1 MNLSQKIS
9 AFVCGSDCNDEEE
22 QSIIEFGISILLSKL
37 LNLVTEIIIGCLFS
51 MLLETIIFL
60 IAFSFLRS
68 YAGGFH
74 ASSSSK
80 CYVFSSTTMVVALLI
95 IKYVDNFFANCIFV
109 LLGTSLCLIFAPV
122 ESKNKSLDIIE
133 KSVYRK
139 RTVLT
144 LALILIVLVLAFF
157 LHIDMLFK
165 TLSVVLLVEGIMIFL
180 GKILN
185 IFLRKNRNTLRHNI
199 R

>member
-1 MNLSQKIS
+1 M
-9 AFVCGSDCNDEEE
+9 
-22 QSIIEFGISILLSKL
+22 LSKL
-37 LNLVTEIIIGCLFS
+37 LNLVTEVIIGCLFS
-51 MLLETIIFL
+51 MLFEAIVFL

-74 ASSSSK
+74 ASSSGK
-80 CYVFSSTTMVVALLI
+80 CYIFSSLTMVAALLI

-122 ESKNKSLDIIE
+122 ESKNKPLDIIE

-144 LALILIVLVLAFF
+144 LALVLIVLVLAFF

-165 TLSVVLLVEGIMIFL
+165 TLSVVLLVEGIMIVFGKVSRFL
-180 GKILN
+180 LDT
-185 IFLRKNRNTLRHNI
+185 F
-199 R
+199 